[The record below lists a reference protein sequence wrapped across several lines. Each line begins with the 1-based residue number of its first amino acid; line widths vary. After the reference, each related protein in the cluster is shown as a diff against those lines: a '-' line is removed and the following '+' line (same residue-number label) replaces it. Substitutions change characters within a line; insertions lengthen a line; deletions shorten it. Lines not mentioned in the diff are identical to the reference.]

1 MGENKMVIVRR
12 RDLHMRKGKIAA
24 QAGHACVEAVL
35 AAARRD
41 GLAAKLSEDTWTE
54 EECRRFPLL
63 GWLSEGRLC
72 FGYLFHRIF
81 FRLQSFYLRFNN
93 V

>member
-1 MGENKMVIVRR
+1 MPQRQEGFAVYSAKQMIVIR

-35 AAARRD
+35 MALARAERLSDVVITGNVVPEGELPAADRP
-41 GLAAKLSEDTWTE
+41 E
-54 EECRRFPLL
+54 
-63 GWLSEGRLC
+63 RL
-72 FGYLFHRIF
+72 
-81 FRLQSFYLRFNN
+81 